1 MKILGKVV
9 IVAIVLSFVMSMASC
24 GSAKSGC
31 PTNFSVEASLN

>member
-9 IVAIVLSFVMSMASC
+9 IVALVFSFLMSVASC

-31 PTNFSVEASLN
+31 PTNFSVESSIN